1 MAVDLS
7 MSVLVVDDYN
17 TMIRIIRNLL
27 KQLGF
32 ENIDDASDGSAALNK
47 MRGKKYG
54 LVISDWNM
62 EPMTGYDLLREVRA
76 DPNLAT
82 TPFIMITAESKT
94 ENVIAAKKAG
104 VNNYIVK
111 PFNAATLKTKIE
123 AVFEDDGHFR
133 GLLVPGYYRPANRT
147 CGGSAAAH
155 RGARRAFRH
164 CDASKGSRRFSHRQR
179 ARERGAQGAPHA
191 AWPAGQR
198 RSNRSVRG

>member
-62 EPMTGYDLLREVRA
+62 EPMTGYDLLQVVRN
-76 DPNLAT
+76 DPNLAG
-82 TPFIMITAESKT
+82 TPFIMVTAESKT

-104 VNNYIVK
+104 VSNYIVK
-111 PFNAATLKTKIE
+111 PFNAQTLKSKIDS
-123 AVFEDDGHFR
+123 VFPD
-133 GLLVPGYYRPANRT
+133 LANAPA
-147 CGGSAAAH
+147 A
-155 RGARRAFRH
+155 
-164 CDASKGSRRFSHRQR
+164 
-179 ARERGAQGAPHA
+179 
-191 AWPAGQR
+191 
-198 RSNRSVRG
+198 

>member
-123 AVFEDDGHFR
+123 AVFPDLARAERPSVDQAISIKVRHAGACPGH
-133 GLLVPGYYRPANRT
+133 
-147 CGGSAAAH
+147 
-155 RGARRAFRH
+155 
-164 CDASKGSRRFSHRQR
+164 SRLWCCECFKT
-179 ARERGAQGAPHA
+179 
-191 AWPAGQR
+191 WMAGT
-198 RSNRSVRG
+198 SP

>member
-7 MSVLVVDDYN
+7 MPILVVDDYN

-47 MRGKKYG
+47 MRAKKYG

-62 EPMTGYDLLREVRA
+62 EPMTGYDLLKEVRA
-76 DPNLAT
+76 NPELSQI
-82 TPFIMITAESKT
+82 PFIMITAESKT

-111 PFNAATLKTKIE
+111 PFNAQTLKAKIE
-123 AVFEDDGHFR
+123 AVFAEKLEHTA
-133 GLLVPGYYRPANRT
+133 PG
-147 CGGSAAAH
+147 S
-155 RGARRAFRH
+155 
-164 CDASKGSRRFSHRQR
+164 
-179 ARERGAQGAPHA
+179 
-191 AWPAGQR
+191 
-198 RSNRSVRG
+198 